1 MNQTPTQLLQ
11 PFSNVARI
19 WHQTGRTPSLSRGM
33 WAALTL
39 WTCCWLLPSTSFA
52 ALNQTEM
59 VQILKEIDDSQ
70 TNGGDYR
77 SLVYI
82 ERKEKDKTDVV
93 QEAVIYRRDAD
104 DKLMI
109 VFTKP
114 KSEQGKG
121 YLRVDKN
128 LWMYDAKVGK
138 WERRTERERIGGT
151 DTRRADFDESRLAL
165 EYDPTYV
172 GEEKLGIFT
181 VHHMTLKVKQGV
193 DVAFPVIQVWVD
205 TTNKTVLKRQEYAL
219 SGKLMRT
226 ALYPKWQKLF
236 SESKKADVW
245 YPQEIRFYDEV
256 EKANSTLVLMK
267 AVDLRPLE
275 SNMFTKAWLESKTR

>member
-1 MNQTPTQLLQ
+1 MKLKRTAGFLSALMLTLQ
-11 PFSNVARI
+11 GVA
-19 WHQTGRTPSLSRGM
+19 LSAFVGAVGM
-33 WAALTL
+33 SQQAEAALDAKQMND
-39 WTCCWLLPSTSFA
+39 LLK
-52 ALNQTEM
+52 Q
-59 VQILKEIDDSQ
+59 IDDAQ

-93 QEAVIYRRDAD
+93 QEAVVYRRDAD

-151 DTRRADFDESRLAL
+151 DSRRADFDESRLAI
-165 EYDPTYV
+165 EYDPKFI
-172 GEEKLGIFT
+172 GDEKLGVFT
-181 VHHMTLKVKQGV
+181 VYHLELHAKAGI
-193 DVAFPVIQVWVD
+193 DVAFPVIHMWID
-205 TTNKTVLKRQEYAL
+205 TNNKTVLKRQEYAL

-236 SESKKADVW
+236 SESKGADVW

-267 AVDLRPLE
+267 SVDLRPLE
-275 SNMFTKAWLESKTR
+275 ANMFTKAWLESKTR